1 MSQLT
6 MIALDLVAIG
16 LLTFALYFARHRRRD
31 LLVAYLIVNIGVMAV
46 TVMLADSAVGVGL
59 GLGLFGVLSIIRLR
73 SSEIA
78 QHEVAYYF
86 ASLALGLIAGLGAAD
101 LSVATTTTLATFVA
115 PALMALI
122 LLVIAFGDSPRLFR
136 AYRQQTVTLDAAIA
150 DETTLRIRL
159 EDLLGAKV
167 HSLTIIKLDLVN
179 DTTIVDVRYRIS
191 TNVAAG
197 PTGDLPSRSA
207 SASATPAN
215 ATTARSDASGVASS
229 FEGATR

>member
-6 MIALDLVAIG
+6 MIALDLLAIG

-31 LLVAYLIVNIGVMAV
+31 LLVAFLIVNVGVMAV

-101 LSVATTTTLATFVA
+101 LTGTTTASLASFVA
-115 PALMALI
+115 PALMGLI

-150 DETTLRIRL
+150 DEWTLRARL
-159 EDLLGAKV
+159 EMLLGGHI
-167 HSLTIIKLDLVN
+167 HSLTIKKLDLVN
-179 DTTIVDVRYRIS
+179 DTTVVDVRYRLSGNTTIANTMS
-191 TNVAAG
+191 TEV
-197 PTGDLPSRSA
+197 PER
-207 SASATPAN
+207 
-215 ATTARSDASGVASS
+215 
-229 FEGATR
+229 EGATR

>member
-6 MIALDLVAIG
+6 MIALDLVAVG

-31 LLVAYLIVNIGVMAV
+31 LVVAYLIVNVGVMAV

-86 ASLALGLIAGLGAAD
+86 ASLALGLIAGLGAAGFASD
-101 LSVATTTTLATFVA
+101 TTSLVSVYVA
-115 PALMALI
+115 PALMAMI
-122 LLVIAFGDSPRLFR
+122 LLVIAFGDSPHLFR

-150 DETTLRIRL
+150 DEPALRLRL
-159 EDLLGAKV
+159 ENLLGARV
-167 HSLTIIKLDLVN
+167 HSLTINKLDLVN
-179 DTTIVDVRYRIS
+179 DTTVVDVRYRL
-191 TNVAAG
+191 TA
-197 PTGDLPSRSA
+197 PTR
-207 SASATPAN
+207 
-215 ATTARSDASGVASS
+215 GVATAMPRTLDDAL
-229 FEGATR
+229 EGSRR

>member
-6 MIALDLVAIG
+6 MIALDLVAVG

-31 LLVAYLIVNIGVMAV
+31 LLVAYLIVNVGVMAV

-86 ASLALGLIAGLGAAD
+86 ASLALGLIAGLGAAGFASETTS
-101 LSVATTTTLATFVA
+101 LVSVYVA
-115 PALMALI
+115 PALMAMI
-122 LLVIAFGDSPRLFR
+122 LLVMTFGDHPRLFR

-150 DETTLRIRL
+150 DEPTLRVRL
-159 EDLLGAKV
+159 ENLLGARV
-167 HSLTIIKLDLVN
+167 HSLTVSKLDLVN
-179 DTTIVDVRYRIS
+179 DTTVVDVRYRL
-191 TNVAAG
+191 VEGA
-197 PTGDLPSRSA
+197 RSA
-207 SASATPAN
+207 RNTATAAPA
-215 ATTARSDASGVASS
+215 ATAN
-229 FEGATR
+229 GAHDNLEAAQR

>member
-6 MIALDLVAIG
+6 MIALDLVAVG

-31 LLVAYLIVNIGVMAV
+31 LLVAYLIVNVGVMAV

-86 ASLALGLIAGLGAAD
+86 ASLALGLIAGLGAAGVASETTS
-101 LSVATTTTLATFVA
+101 LVSVYVA
-115 PALMALI
+115 PALMAMI
-122 LLVIAFGDSPRLFR
+122 VLVMTFGDHPRLFR

-150 DETTLRIRL
+150 DESTLRVRL
-159 EDLLGAKV
+159 ENLLGARV
-167 HSLTIIKLDLVN
+167 HSLTVSKLDLVN
-179 DTTIVDVRYRIS
+179 DTTVVDVRYRL
-191 TNVAAG
+191 VEGA
-197 PTGDLPSRSA
+197 RSA
-207 SASATPAN
+207 RNTGTAAPAATA
-215 ATTARSDASGVASS
+215 D
-229 FEGATR
+229 GAHDNLEAAQR

>member
-16 LLTFALYFARHRRRD
+16 LLTFALYFARHHRRD
-31 LLVAYLIVNIGVMAV
+31 LLVAYLIVNVGVMAV

-78 QHEVAYYF
+78 QHEVVYYF

-101 LSVATTTTLATFVA
+101 LASTATSTLATLVA

-122 LLVIAFGDSPRLFR
+122 LLVIAFGDHPRLFR
-136 AYRQQTVTLDAAIA
+136 AYSQQTVTLDAAIA
-150 DETTLRIRL
+150 DELTLRARL
-159 EDLLGAKV
+159 EGLLGA
-167 HSLTIIKLDLVN
+167 
-179 DTTIVDVRYRIS
+179 RARI
-191 TNVAAG
+191 AA
-197 PTGDLPSRSA
+197 
-207 SASATPAN
+207 
-215 ATTARSDASGVASS
+215 DASGSQVSGSGIRPPRVACRASTSPPLHSS
-229 FEGATR
+229 TSGAVGRFGPRRLTKTKRRAAWAARRRLSLPRRA